1 MAHEYENTAVTN
13 VRRVKLCQ
21 VTSGASSAIPAVSH
35 IAFGD
40 QGVDSTGAVI
50 QPLPS
55 QTALKHEVARYPVD
69 PVTYPISTT
78 ARYTVTIP
86 ADDLPGIA
94 LSEAALV
101 DAAGD
106 LCAIRNMLP
115 KGKDAGVAFT
125 FTFDDEF

>member
-1 MAHEYENTAVTN
+1 MAQEYANTVVTTA
-13 VRRVKLCQ
+13 RRVKLCQ
-21 VTSGASSAIPAVSH
+21 ITSGAVSSIPAVSH
-35 IAFGD
+35 IAFSD
-40 QGVDSTGAVI
+40 QGVDSNGDVI
-50 QPLPS
+50 QPLAS
-55 QTALKHEVARYPVD
+55 QTTLHHEVARYTIALVEYPV
-69 PVTYPISTT
+69 STT

-101 DAAGD
+101 DSAGD

-115 KGKDAGVAFT
+115 KGKDAGVIFT